1 MNENVQL
8 AQRLIAVVQLEDV
21 RLVQAAAR
29 TSIRSRVEA
38 GEVELSAQHSAK
50 ASQGIRN
57 GVFYVIAAFDLRITS
72 VKAEATEPKKT
83 PLYLKVEY
91 ELRYRVPGDF
101 KASKAELAS
110 FAKFN
115 GVYNAWPYFREYV
128 QTTTQ
133 RMNLP
138 PVIMPVFRIPQ
149 PPKREAAATPSAT
162 EQAPPGAHSPSVP
175 QE

>member
-8 AQRLIAVVQLEDV
+8 AQRLIAAVQLEDV

-29 TSIRSRVEA
+29 TGVRSREEA
-38 GEVELSAQHSAK
+38 GEIGLSAHQSAK
-50 ASQGIRN
+50 APQGIRN
-57 GVFYVIAAFDLRITS
+57 GVFYVLAAFELRITS
-72 VKAEATEPKKT
+72 VKAGATEPKRL
-83 PLYLKVEY
+83 PLHLKVEY

-110 FAKFN
+110 FAKVN

-133 RMNLP
+133 RMSLP

-149 PPKREAAATPSAT
+149 PPKGGAATPSAT
-162 EQAPPGAHSPSVP
+162 EQALPAARSSSIP

>member
-8 AQRLIAVVQLEDV
+8 ARRLIAVVQLEDV

-29 TSIRSRVEA
+29 TSIRLRVEA
-38 GEVELSAQHSAK
+38 GEIEFSAQHSAK
-50 ASQGIRN
+50 ASQGISN
-57 GVFYVIAAFDLRITS
+57 GVFYVVAAFELRITS
-72 VKAEATEPKKT
+72 VKAGATEPKKL
-83 PLYLKVEY
+83 PLHLKVEY

-149 PPKREAAATPSAT
+149 PPKREAATPSAT
-162 EQAPPGAHSPSVP
+162 EQAPPAARSPSAP